1 MVPGQLDKSTK
12 PEVFLGSDIV
22 RKFVKTILTTT
33 ACNTRQE
40 PKMTMTLAEKPVE
53 MCTKPYLSFRGGS
66 KTNQAENRWK
76 KSDQAVGVKKYPIFK
91 YINCF
96 KIVSS
101 NSRTGC
107 WVTSV
112 SLGER
117 STVLR
122 AISCKD
128 STHPPPRKQRQRQYH
143 NSLFFN
149 PPYDLKQH
157 YQSP

>member
-1 MVPGQLDKSTK
+1 M
-12 PEVFLGSDIV
+12 
-22 RKFVKTILTTT
+22 KTILTTT

-40 PKMTMTLAEKPVE
+40 PKMTMTLAKRPVE
-53 MCTKPYLSFRGGS
+53 MCTKPYLSFKGGS
-66 KTNQAENRWK
+66 KRNQAENCWK
-76 KSDQAVGVKKYPIFK
+76 KSGQAVGVKKYPIFK

-122 AISCKD
+122 PYLAKTRPIHHHDNNDNDNIITAFFSIHPRIWN
-128 STHPPPRKQRQRQYH
+128 STTSHHSQLLDFLAL
-143 NSLFFN
+143 STLACV
-149 PPYDLKQH
+149 
-157 YQSP
+157 